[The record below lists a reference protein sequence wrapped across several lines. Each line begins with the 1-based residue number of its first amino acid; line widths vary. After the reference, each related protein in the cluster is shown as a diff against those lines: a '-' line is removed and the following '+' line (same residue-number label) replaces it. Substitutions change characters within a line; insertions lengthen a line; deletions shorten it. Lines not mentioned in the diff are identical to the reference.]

1 LLCFH
6 GRTEHRCACALAFR
20 PLTDLPDPYSRA
32 VAELLSD
39 DEQLSQYRALHNAV
53 RHHGIPEDVRGYC
66 GLSKLLG
73 WPHLVQQYDLD
84 TTGDGLRLLL
94 QLDDYSNGDDS
105 EGWGPGGSLYFLIRD
120 EDLRERRFDRCEF
133 EIQFT

>member
-1 LLCFH
+1 MS
-6 GRTEHRCACALAFR
+6 R
-20 PLTDLPDPYSRA
+20 PA
-32 VAELLSD
+32 I
-39 DEQLSQYRALHNAV
+39 
-53 RHHGIPEDVRGYC
+53 HGIPEDVRGHY
-66 GLSKLLG
+66 GLSKLLS

-84 TTGDGLRLLL
+84 TAGDGLRLLL

-120 EDLRERRFDRCEF
+120 EALRERRFDRCEF